1 MLVAGGGSAGC
12 VLAARLSED
21 GRRVCLLEAG
31 PDYGSHAQGRW
42 PEDMLDGRRLAF
54 SHAWG
59 TDRED
64 RSQLRA
70 KILGGCSAHNACVVL
85 PGAPADYDEWGEG
98 WSHEAIEPY
107 LRRAE
112 RELRVRRLRREELTP
127 WHRAFAEAAGDD
139 AILHPVNAVGATR
152 WNTAFA
158 YPTRPANAT
167 I

>member
-1 MLVAGGGSAGC
+1 LTLVERGSHDTRLFGFAGPCAADIVRCVARGTRFDVLVAGGGSAGC

-98 WSHEAIEPY
+98 WSHARSLGANTLRVY
-107 LRRAE
+107 LRS
-112 RELRVRRLRREELTP
+112 RRS
-127 WHRAFAEAAGDD
+127 
-139 AILHPVNAVGATR
+139 
-152 WNTAFA
+152 
-158 YPTRPANAT
+158 
-167 I
+167 